1 MIEPTQGNMLEADAE
16 ALVNTVNCVGV
27 MGKGIALQFKQ
38 AFPENFAHYAKTCKA
53 GQMQPGRVLVF
64 ETGGMLNPKYIINF
78 PTKRH
83 WKGKSK
89 MEDIE
94 SGLVDLIAQ
103 VRRLDIRSIAV
114 PPLGAG
120 LGGLSWQEVRK
131 RIESAFTELPDVR
144 VLLFEPKGAPP
155 VEEMPIRTKAPNMTP
170 GRALLIR
177 LLDLYRLQGYRHS
190 LLEVQK
196 LAYFLQEAGEPMRL
210 NFVAHHFGPY
220 ADNLNHALQHIEG
233 HFIRGYGNRSAK
245 AEIRLMPGVTERATE
260 FLRDRPDAEQHLE
273 RVKRLIEGF
282 ETPYG
287 MELLSTVHW
296 VVTHEAG
303 ADGDPETIRELVASW
318 NERKKNLMKPQ
329 HIEKA
334 YLRLERQGWFAS

>member
-1 MIEPTQGNMLEADAE
+1 MIEPTQGNLLEADAE

-38 AFPENFAHYAKTCKA
+38 AFPENFALYAKTCKA
-53 GQMQPGRVLVF
+53 GKMQPGRMLVF
-64 ETGGMLNPKYIINF
+64 ETGGMINPKYIINF

-89 MEDIE
+89 MADIE
-94 SGLVDLIAQ
+94 SGLVDLVAQ
-103 VRRLDIRSIAV
+103 VRGLGIRSIAV

-120 LGGLSWQEVRK
+120 LGGLSWPEVKK
-131 RIESAFTELPDVR
+131 RIESAFAGLPDVR

-155 VEEMPIRTKAPNMTP
+155 VEQMPVRTKAPNMTP

-177 LLDLYRLQGYRHS
+177 LLNLYGLQGYRHS

-196 LAYFLQEAGEPMRL
+196 LAYFLQEAGEPLRL
-210 NFVAHHFGPY
+210 KFVAHHFGPY

-233 HFIRGYGNRSAK
+233 HFIRGYGDRSAK
-245 AEIRLMPGVTERATE
+245 AEIRLVPGATELATE
-260 FLRDRPDAEQHLE
+260 FLRERPEAEQHLE
-273 RVKRLIEGF
+273 RVKQLIEGF

-296 VVTHEAG
+296 VVTHETDVG
-303 ADGDPETIRELVASW
+303 GDLEAVRERVAAW

-329 HIEKA
+329 HIQKA
-334 YLRLERQGWFAS
+334 YSRLERQGWFAS